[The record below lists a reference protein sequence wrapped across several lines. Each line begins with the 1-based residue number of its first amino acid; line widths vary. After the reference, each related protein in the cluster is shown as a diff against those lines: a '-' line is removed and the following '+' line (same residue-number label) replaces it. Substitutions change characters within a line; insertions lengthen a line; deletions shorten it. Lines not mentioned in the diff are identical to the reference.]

1 MVRAMRYNL
10 NAAAYYE
17 SENKELNKNKWE
29 NYRARYSPK
38 FHLDLLDF
46 ISDFGSVRGIK
57 LDTLCASLNLPG
69 KYDVH
74 GDQVLELYYAGEL
87 DKINEYC
94 ESDVLNTYWLFLKF
108 ELLQANI
115 LQDDYINHL
124 NVMSEFLAKNCAHRG
139 YTEVFC
145 SAIRDEL
152 ARLNGKLDYEIKI
165 QKEDDEE
172 FDDFSDL
179 DGVKDTPEQLN
190 ERLARQGLDGLL
202 KKASEVA
209 SATKKDKSFAKEKLP
224 EINLDE
230 E

>member
-1 MVRAMRYNL
+1 M
-10 NAAAYYE
+10 
-17 SENKELNKNKWE
+17 
-29 NYRARYSPK
+29 
-38 FHLDLLDF
+38 
-46 ISDFGSVRGIK
+46 
-57 LDTLCASLNLPG
+57 
-69 KYDVH
+69 H

-145 SAIRDEL
+145 TAISDEL

-179 DGVKDTPEQLN
+179 DGTKDTPEQLN

-209 SATKKDKSFAKEKLP
+209 SAAKKDKRFAEEKLP

>member
-1 MVRAMRYNL
+1 
-10 NAAAYYE
+10 
-17 SENKELNKNKWE
+17 
-29 NYRARYSPK
+29 
-38 FHLDLLDF
+38 
-46 ISDFGSVRGIK
+46 
-57 LDTLCASLNLPG
+57 
-69 KYDVH
+69 
-74 GDQVLELYYAGEL
+74 
-87 DKINEYC
+87 
-94 ESDVLNTYWLFLKF
+94 LKF

-145 SAIRDEL
+145 SAISDEL
-152 ARLNGKLDYEIKI
+152 ARLSGQLDYEIKV
-165 QKEDDEE
+165 QKESENYEE

-190 ERLARQGLDGLL
+190 ERLAKQGLDGLL
-202 KKASEVA
+202 KKANEITSA
-209 SATKKDKSFAKEKLP
+209 SKKEKSFLEEKLP